1 MRVPFRLENSL
12 DLSHPSL
19 SVKGG
24 IPLPRGQAR
33 GSDAFRVLDSAGQE
47 VPAQVN
53 VTGYWPDGSVKW
65 VLVILTAPVEP
76 RQRREY
82 QLLVGEGAPSVGPA
96 RIVARETEEG
106 IEVNTGTVSFSVSKH
121 AANLFSAKW
130 LREADM
136 FVEVLRAGEVI
147 RFEASRDAARFS
159 AVLEEAGTE
168 RAVIRLQG
176 VHVAASGE
184 EFGNYTVRI
193 YSHAGS
199 SLLHLVHSFIYTG
212 DPQRDFIKSIGLR
225 FRSGFEEVVSHA
237 LSAER
242 GGGIATVHN
251 VEENYPIWRRAVL
264 SQDTCLHYSLRKW
277 TDPDRNRAVTIQ
289 EGGRAQGWGRLS
301 SAEGGLTVG
310 LRNFWQECPRAIEI
324 NPGDGEIIAYLYSP
338 YAEPMDFRRYSDW
351 VYGRL
356 YESPSSPQVLPFDQK
371 MGAQYIGKTSELFLD
386 LTPGDDP
393 AHSARQSLFFQERP
407 ILTPGGEWIAKTRV
421 FGDFATVADAA
432 ICPTADQRI
441 QELSQFLLDEVEYR
455 KWYGFADYGDIMH
468 SYDPDRDLWW
478 FDRGGYAW
486 LNNEFMMC
494 EAMWHAYLY
503 TGDHARYRFAEA
515 MTRHTGD
522 VDMYHL
528 GRLAGHGI
536 RHNVNHWGCLDKER
550 RMTVPLNKRLYY
562 FLTGDEHTRDL
573 VRLIYDTLCEEPLRK
588 EAMDVGVG
596 GYAALFLWETTG
608 DAKYGEILK
617 NATETFCAGRVN
629 ARAFPDLV
637 DLDFRTG
644 LGAAVPDSAAH
655 AGFFLLMFGPMHILV
670 DSVDLTESEAV
681 RAALL
686 EWAELLHLP
695 QEELHARQPYVRAG
709 KVGGTSNM
717 RALAYA
723 YQQTKDPRYLD
734 YLRHGLGTWIGRLAT
749 VGGTLPLDVPEHRV
763 FTDHAVPVNLRH
775 CEYMNPSISHLP
787 FGLAVLRE
795 AEAESR

>member
-1 MRVPFRLENSL
+1 MRIPFFLENSL

-24 IPLPRGQAR
+24 IPLPRGAAR
-33 GSDAFRVLDSAGQE
+33 PSDPFRVLDSAGQE

-53 VTGYWPDGSVKW
+53 ITGYWPDGSVKW

-82 QLLVGEGAPSVGPA
+82 QLLVGEGAPSDGPA
-96 RIVARETEEG
+96 RITARETDES
-106 IEVNTGTVSFSVSKH
+106 IEVNTGAIAFSVSKR
-121 AANLFSAKW
+121 AANLCSASS
-130 LREADM
+130 LREAAM
-136 FVEVLRAGEVI
+136 FVEVLREGEVI
-147 RFEASRDAARFS
+147 RFEASRDTARFA
-159 AVLEEAGTE
+159 AVLEEAGSE
-168 RAVIRLQG
+168 RAVIRVRG

-184 EFGNYTVRI
+184 EFGNYTLRI
-193 YSHAGS
+193 YAHAGS
-199 SLLHLVHSFIYTG
+199 SLLHLVHSLIYTG
-212 DPQRDFIKSIGLR
+212 DPQTDFIKSIGLR
-225 FRSGFEEVVSHA
+225 FRTGFGEVVSHA

-242 GGGIATVHN
+242 GGGITTIHN
-251 VEENYPIWRRAVL
+251 VDENYPIWRRAVL
-264 SQDTCLHYSLRKW
+264 NQDTCLHYSLRKW
-277 TDPDRNRAVTIQ
+277 TDPERNRAVTMQ

-301 SAEGGLTVG
+301 SDAAALTVG
-310 LRNFWQECPRAIEI
+310 IRNFWQECPKAMEI
-324 NPGDGEIIAYLYSP
+324 NPGDGEVIAYLYSP
-338 YAEPMDFRRYSDW
+338 YGEPMDFRRYSDW

-356 YESPSSPQVLPFDQK
+356 YEAPSSPQVLPFDQK

-386 LTPGDDP
+386 LSAGDDP
-393 AHSARQSLFFQERP
+393 TDAARQSLFFQERP
-407 ILTPGGEWIAKTRV
+407 ILTPGGEWIAKTRA

-432 ICPTADQRI
+432 VCPTADQRI

-455 KWYGFADYGDIMH
+455 KWYGFINYGDIMH

-550 RMTVPLNKRLYY
+550 RMTVPLNKRIYY

-573 VRLIYDTLCEEPLRK
+573 VYLIYDTLCEEPLRK

-596 GYAALFLWETTG
+596 GYALLFLWETTG
-608 DAKYGEILK
+608 DPKYGEILK
-617 NATETFCAGRVN
+617 NAAETFCAGRVN
-629 ARAFPDLV
+629 ERAFPDLV

-644 LGAAVPDSAAH
+644 LGAGVPDSAAH

-686 EWAELLHLP
+686 EWAEMLHLP

-709 KVGGTSNM
+709 KAGGTSNM

-723 YQQTKDPRYLD
+723 YRETKDPRYLE
-734 YLRHGLGTWIGRLAT
+734 YLRHGLATWIGRLAR
-749 VGGTLPLDVPEHRV
+749 VGGPSPRDVPEHRI
-763 FTDHAVPVNLRH
+763 FTDHAAPVNLRH

-787 FGLAVLRE
+787 FGLAVLRD